1 MESKNKLKRGLS
13 TRHIRFM
20 ALGSAIGTGLFYG
33 SADAI
38 KMAGP
43 SVLLAYIIGGI
54 AAYIIMRALGEMSVH
69 NPAASSFSRYAQ
81 ENLGPLAGYI
91 TGWTYCFEIL
101 IVAIA
106 DVTAF
111 GIYMG
116 VWFPTVPHWIWVL
129 SVVLIICA
137 VNLMSVKVFGELEF
151 WFSFFKVATIIIM
164 IVAGFGIIIWGIG
177 NGGQPTGIHNL
188 WSNGGFFSNGWLG
201 MVMSLQM
208 VMFAYGGIEI
218 IGITAG
224 EAKDP
229 EKSIPRAI
237 NSVPMRILVFYVG
250 TLFVI
255 MSIYP
260 WNQVGTAG
268 SPFVLTF
275 QHMGITFAASILNF
289 VVLTASLSAINSD
302 VFGVGRMLHGMA
314 EQGSAPKIFSKTSRR
329 GIPWVTVLV
338 MTTALLFAVYL
349 LIVRRQRRH
358 GLFLGGL
365 ALGYF
370 AAAVGLLYTFGE
382 GVMAG
387 RYANLMEGDSGLA
400 GLVATLLRNPGF
412 FLTQLFRTS
421 DRDAG
426 KWLYLLQL
434 LNKAV
439 VGFVHLLLPC
449 GALHERL
456 EGYNKSDNCEECH
469 KNEKDYFS
477 LFHVALAFSAV
488 DVCGLSHRLSRW
500 QLCR

>member
-349 LIVRRQRRH
+349 NYIMPENVFLVIASLATFATVWVWIMILLSQIAFRRRLPPEEVKALKFKVPGGVATTIGGLIFLLFIIGLIGYHPDTRISLYVGFAWIVVLLIGWMCKRRH
-358 GLFLGGL
+358 DRQL
-365 ALGYF
+365 A
-370 AAAVGLLYTFGE
+370 E
-382 GVMAG
+382 
-387 RYANLMEGDSGLA
+387 N
-400 GLVATLLRNPGF
+400 
-412 FLTQLFRTS
+412 Q
-421 DRDAG
+421 
-426 KWLYLLQL
+426 
-434 LNKAV
+434 
-439 VGFVHLLLPC
+439 
-449 GALHERL
+449 
-456 EGYNKSDNCEECH
+456 
-469 KNEKDYFS
+469 
-477 LFHVALAFSAV
+477 
-488 DVCGLSHRLSRW
+488 
-500 QLCR
+500 

>member
-1 MESKNKLKRGLS
+1 MESSNKLKRGLS

-43 SVLLAYIIGGI
+43 SVLLAYIIGGV

-81 ENLGPLAGYI
+81 ENLGGLAGYI

-164 IVAGFGIIIWGIG
+164 ILAGFGIIIWGIG

-260 WNQVGTAG
+260 WNQVGTDG

-275 QHMGITFAASILNF
+275 QHLGITFA
-289 VVLTASLSAINSD
+289 
-302 VFGVGRMLHGMA
+302 GRMLHGMA
-314 EQGSAPKIFSKTSRR
+314 EQGSAPKVFAKTSRR
-329 GIPWVTVLV
+329 GIPWVTVMV
-338 MTTALLFAVYL
+338 MTIALLFAVYL
-349 LIVRRQRRH
+349 NYIMPENVFLVIASLATFATVWVWIMILLSQIAFRRRLSPEEVKALKFKVP
-358 GLFLGGL
+358 GGVVTTVIGLLFLAFII
-365 ALGYF
+365 ALIGYHPDTRISLY
-370 AAAVGLLYTFGE
+370 VG
-382 GVMAG
+382 MAWI
-387 RYANLMEGDSGLA
+387 A
-400 GLVATLLRNPGF
+400 
-412 FLTQLFRTS
+412 
-421 DRDAG
+421 
-426 KWLYLLQL
+426 
-434 LNKAV
+434 
-439 VGFVHLLLPC
+439 LLLL
-449 GALHERL
+449 GWVFKIRRERR
-456 EGYNKSDNCEECH
+456 
-469 KNEKDYFS
+469 
-477 LFHVALAFSAV
+477 LAQA
-488 DVCGLSHRLSRW
+488 
-500 QLCR
+500 Q

>member
-1 MESKNKLKRGLS
+1 MESNNKLKRRLS

-43 SVLLAYIIGGI
+43 SVLLAYIIGGV

-116 VWFPTVPHWIWVL
+116 VWFPAVPHWIWVL

-137 VNLMSVKVFGELEF
+137 INLMSVKVFGELEF

-188 WSNGGFFSNGWLG
+188 WSDGSFFSNGWLG

-237 NSVPMRILVFYVG
+237 NSVRCVFWCFMSGRVRHYVY
-250 TLFVI
+250 L
-255 MSIYP
+255 P
-260 WNQVGTAG
+260 WNQVGTDG
-268 SPFVLTF
+268 SPFVMTF
-275 QHMGITFAASILNF
+275 QHMGITFAAGFSTF
-289 VVLTASLSAINSD
+289 VVLTASLSAINMTSS
-302 VFGVGRMLHGMA
+302 VWTYATRHGGTG
-314 EQGSAPKIFSKTSRR
+314 QCPKIFSKTSRR
-329 GIPWVTVLV
+329 GVPWVTVMV
-338 MTTALLFAVYL
+338 MTIALLFAVYL
-349 LIVRRQRRH
+349 NYIMPENVFLVIASLATFATVWVWIMILLSQIAFRRRLPPEEVKALKFKVPGGVTTTIVGLIFL
-358 GLFLGGL
+358 LFHRAYRLSSGYRISLYVGFAWIVLLLVGWISNAVTIISLLKHVILAFCAGL
-365 ALGYF
+365 A
-370 AAAVGLLYTFGE
+370 
-382 GVMAG
+382 
-387 RYANLMEGDSGLA
+387 
-400 GLVATLLRNPGF
+400 
-412 FLTQLFRTS
+412 
-421 DRDAG
+421 
-426 KWLYLLQL
+426 
-434 LNKAV
+434 
-439 VGFVHLLLPC
+439 
-449 GALHERL
+449 
-456 EGYNKSDNCEECH
+456 
-469 KNEKDYFS
+469 
-477 LFHVALAFSAV
+477 
-488 DVCGLSHRLSRW
+488 
-500 QLCR
+500 

>member
-1 MESKNKLKRGLS
+1 
-13 TRHIRFM
+13 
-20 ALGSAIGTGLFYG
+20 
-33 SADAI
+33 
-38 KMAGP
+38 
-43 SVLLAYIIGGI
+43 
-54 AAYIIMRALGEMSVH
+54 MRALGEMSVH

-81 ENLGPLAGYI
+81 ENLGGLAGYI

-137 VNLMSVKVFGELEF
+137 VNLMSVKVFGR
-151 WFSFFKVATIIIM
+151 
-164 IVAGFGIIIWGIG
+164 AGVLVLVLQSGHHYHHDPRRVWHHYLGDR
-177 NGGQPTGIHNL
+177 QRRPADGIHNL

-260 WNQVGTAG
+260 WNQVGTDG

-275 QHMGITFAASILNF
+275 QHLGITFAASILNF

-314 EQGSAPKIFSKTSRR
+314 EQGSAPKVFAKTSRR
-329 GIPWVTVLV
+329 GIPWVTVMV
-338 MTTALLFAVYL
+338 MTIALLFAVYL
-349 LIVRRQRRH
+349 NYIMPENVFLVIASLATFATVWVWIMILLSQIAFRRRLSPEEVKALKFKVP
-358 GLFLGGL
+358 GGVVTTVIGLLFLAFII
-365 ALGYF
+365 ALIGYHPDTRISLY
-370 AAAVGLLYTFGE
+370 VG
-382 GVMAG
+382 MAWI
-387 RYANLMEGDSGLA
+387 A
-400 GLVATLLRNPGF
+400 
-412 FLTQLFRTS
+412 
-421 DRDAG
+421 
-426 KWLYLLQL
+426 
-434 LNKAV
+434 
-439 VGFVHLLLPC
+439 LLLL
-449 GALHERL
+449 GWVFKTRRERR
-456 EGYNKSDNCEECH
+456 
-469 KNEKDYFS
+469 
-477 LFHVALAFSAV
+477 LAQA
-488 DVCGLSHRLSRW
+488 
-500 QLCR
+500 Q

>member
-177 NGGQPTGIHNL
+177 
-188 WSNGGFFSNGWLG
+188 
-201 MVMSLQM
+201 
-208 VMFAYGGIEI
+208 
-218 IGITAG
+218 
-224 EAKDP
+224 
-229 EKSIPRAI
+229 
-237 NSVPMRILVFYVG
+237 YVG

-349 LIVRRQRRH
+349 NYIMPENVFLVIASLATFATVWVWIMILLSQIAFRRRLPPEEVKALKFKVPGGVATTIGGLIFLLFIIGLIGYHPDTRISLYVGFAWIVVLLIGWMFKRRH
-358 GLFLGGL
+358 DRQL
-365 ALGYF
+365 A
-370 AAAVGLLYTFGE
+370 E
-382 GVMAG
+382 
-387 RYANLMEGDSGLA
+387 N
-400 GLVATLLRNPGF
+400 
-412 FLTQLFRTS
+412 Q
-421 DRDAG
+421 
-426 KWLYLLQL
+426 
-434 LNKAV
+434 
-439 VGFVHLLLPC
+439 
-449 GALHERL
+449 
-456 EGYNKSDNCEECH
+456 
-469 KNEKDYFS
+469 
-477 LFHVALAFSAV
+477 
-488 DVCGLSHRLSRW
+488 
-500 QLCR
+500 